1 MKFDYKF
8 KIGEDVV
15 YTGDMGKY
23 KGKTGTIAARI
34 GRYSQPAY
42 KVNFDK
48 EGLICFEN
56 SLTLATEVKAEEEQR
71 EKTPEEIAEEQRL
84 KEEYRQNE
92 NKKMLSNFYTS
103 VKKNVPKL
111 AKYSRFLNECA
122 NDNTIYNAYGREKEI
137 NNLLVAMSRRTKS
150 NAILVGNAGCG
161 KTAIVEQL
169 AITINNNAKAFI
181 DENNTLDDVL
191 KMPMIFE
198 LSLNSLTGGT
208 RYRGDF
214 EERLDLLVNEIT
226 NSAYDIILFID
237 EIHMLVGCGN
247 GGHEDSSSGA
257 DEILKPYLA
266 RGELKVIGATTKEEY
281 EKYIKPQKALCR
293 RFVPIMVDI
302 LRGEVAENITES
314 ILKDYCEYYHINSDV
329 NVKALCN
336 AQNILTNS
344 CFPDNVIDVIDL
356 TLAKAKVNGKDNIN
370 NADISDTI
378 YELYKVIWIAE

>member
-8 KIGEDVV
+8 KIGDNVI
-15 YTGDMGKY
+15 YSGTMDMFNGKI
-23 KGKTGTIAARI
+23 GTIAARI

-42 KVNFDK
+42 KVNFGEDS
-48 EGLICFEN
+48 LLCFEN
-56 SLTLATEVKAEEEQR
+56 SLTITTEVKAEEPK
-71 EKTPEEIAEEQRL
+71 EKTPEEIAEEQRV
-84 KEEYRQNE
+84 KEEQRQE
-92 NKKMLSNFYTS
+92 TNKKMLSDFYTS
-103 VKKNVPKL
+103 VKKSVPTL

-122 NDNTIYNAYGREKEI
+122 NNNTIYNAYGREKEI
-137 NNLLVAMSRRTKS
+137 NNLLITMSRRTKS
-150 NAILVGNAGCG
+150 NSILVGNAGCG

-169 AITINNNAKAFI
+169 AITINNNAKTFI

-191 KMPMIFE
+191 KMPLIFD

-214 EERLDLLVNEIT
+214 EERLDFLVKDIA
-226 NSAYDIILFID
+226 NSKYDIILFID

-247 GGHEDSSSGA
+247 GGHESSSAGA

-266 RGELKVIGATTKEEY
+266 RGELKVIGATTNEEY

-293 RFVPIMVDI
+293 RFVPIKIDI
-302 LRGEVAENITES
+302 LSGEAAENITES
-314 ILKDYCEYYHINSDV
+314 ILKDYSEYYSINADV
-329 NVKALCN
+329 NTKALCN